1 MPRLPSL
8 SRDARV
14 NTLIG
19 AGHFLSHF
27 YVLCLPPLFLAWQS
41 DFGVSFAEL
50 GLTVTLTAA
59 ASAVLQTPMGF
70 LVDRYGAKPFLI
82 GGTLMMA
89 LPLAAMSLATDF
101 WQILALAL
109 LSGIGNSVFH
119 PADYAILAGSVNRD
133 KMGRAFAFHT
143 FTGNLGFATAPTA
156 SAGLLAL
163 FGWRGTV
170 LALGLLAVP
179 VVCIILWQSPIL
191 HDQGH
196 VRAPKPAGATAAGIR
211 ALMARPILLF
221 FGFFLLSSMAG
232 SGLQAWLITVLHET
246 RGFVLEAASAA
257 LTGYVV
263 GGAAG
268 TLVGGWV
275 ADRTTHHLGFTVVL
289 TVIASALVLL
299 VAVQPMAPPLTAAV
313 LFIAGLLTGSSRTP
327 RDVMVKDAAPPGEV
341 GKIFGFVSAGLP
353 LGQALTPAPFGALI
367 DMGRPDL
374 VLVLSAALLLASL
387 FFVGS
392 ARATSKRVPV
402 VAAAD

>member
-1 MPRLPSL
+1 MLRLPSL

-27 YVLCLPPLFLAWQS
+27 YVLCLPPLFLAWQA
-41 DFGVSFAEL
+41 DFGASFAEL

-89 LPLAAMSLATDF
+89 LPLAAMGLATQF

-156 SAGLLAL
+156 SAALLSL

-191 HDQGH
+191 HDQVH
-196 VRAPKPAGATAAGIR
+196 ARAPKPAGATAAGVR

-289 TVIASALVLL
+289 TILASALVLV
-299 VAVQPMAPPLTAAV
+299 VAVQPMTAPMTAAV
-313 LFIAGLLTGSSRTP
+313 LFVAGLLTGSSRTP

-387 FFVGS
+387 LFVGS
-392 ARATSKRVPV
+392 ARATTRRTPL

>member
-1 MPRLPSL
+1 M

-41 DFGVSFAEL
+41 AFGASFAEL

-70 LVDRYGAKPFLI
+70 LVDRYGARPFLI

-89 LPLAAMSLATDF
+89 IPLAAMSLATAF
-101 WQILALAL
+101 WQILVLAL

-119 PADYAILAGSVNRD
+119 PADYAILTGSVNRE

-156 SAGLLAL
+156 SAGLLVL

-170 LALGLLAVP
+170 LVLGLLAIP
-179 VVCIILWQSPIL
+179 VILTILWQSPIL
-191 HDQGH
+191 QDQM
-196 VRAPKPAGATAAGIR
+196 RAHEPKPAGAMPGLR
-211 ALMARPILLF
+211 ALVSKPILLF
-221 FGFFLLSSMAG
+221 FGFYLLSSMAG
-232 SGLQAWLITVLHET
+232 SGLQAWLITVLHEV
-246 RGFVLEAASAA
+246 RGFALEAASAA

-268 TLVGGWV
+268 TLIGGWV
-275 ADRTTHHLGFTVVL
+275 ADRTQHHLPFAVTL
-289 TVIASALVLL
+289 TILAAMLVLL
-299 VAVQPMAPPLTAAV
+299 VALQPMSPLLTAAV
-313 LFIAGLLTGSSRTP
+313 LFLGGLLTGSSRTP

-341 GKIFGFVSAGLP
+341 GKVFGFVSAGLP

-387 FFVGS
+387 FFMGS
-392 ARATSKRVPV
+392 ARASAKREPL
-402 VAAAD
+402 VAVAD

>member
-1 MPRLPSL
+1 MVRLPSL

-27 YVLCLPPLFLAWQS
+27 YVLCLPPLLLAWQAS
-41 DFGVSFAEL
+41 FGASFAEL

-59 ASAVLQTPMGF
+59 ASAVLQTPVGF
-70 LVDRYGAKPFLI
+70 LVDRYGARPFLI

-89 LPLAAMSLATDF
+89 VPLAAMSLATAY
-101 WQILALAL
+101 WQILVLAL

-119 PADYAILAGSVNRD
+119 PADYAILAGSVNRE

-156 SAGLLAL
+156 SAGLLVL

-170 LALGLLAVP
+170 VALGLLAIP
-179 VVCIILWQSPIL
+179 VVLTILWQSPIL
-191 HDQGH
+191 NDQ
-196 VRAPKPAGATAAGIR
+196 VRARDAKPAGAVPGVQ
-211 ALMARPILLF
+211 ALLSKPILLF

-232 SGLQAWLITVLHET
+232 SGLQAWLITVLHEV
-246 RGFVLEAASAA
+246 RGFALEAASAA

-275 ADRTTHHLGFTVVL
+275 ADRTQHHLSFAVTL
-289 TVIASALVLL
+289 TIIAAALVLV
-299 VAVQPMAPPLTAAV
+299 VAFHPMSAPATAAV
-313 LFIAGLLTGSSRTP
+313 LFLAGVSTGSSRTP

-341 GKIFGFVSAGLP
+341 GKVFGFVSAGLP

-387 FFVGS
+387 LFMGS
-392 ARATSKRVPV
+392 ARASSKHEPV

>member
-1 MPRLPSL
+1 MVRLPTF
-8 SRDARV
+8 SRDVRV

-27 YVLCLPPLFLAWQS
+27 YVLCLPPLFLAWQA
-41 DFGVSFAEL
+41 DFGASFAEL

-89 LPLAAMSLATDF
+89 VPLAAMSLATAF
-101 WQILALAL
+101 WQVLVLAL

-119 PADYAILAGSVNRD
+119 PADYAILTGSVNRD
-133 KMGRAFAFHT
+133 RMGRAFALHT

-163 FGWRGTV
+163 FGWRGAV
-170 LALGLLAVP
+170 FALGLLAVP

-191 HDQGH
+191 HDQA
-196 VRAPKPAGATAAGIR
+196 RSREPKPAGATAAGIR

-275 ADRTTHHLGFTVVL
+275 ADRTTHHLGFTVIL
-289 TVIASALVLL
+289 TVIAASLVLV
-299 VAVQPMAPPLTAAV
+299 VALQPMSPLLTVAV
-313 LFIAGLLTGSSRTP
+313 LFVAGLLTGSSRTP

-387 FFVGS
+387 LFVGS
-392 ARATSKRVPV
+392 ARATARRELL

>member
-1 MPRLPSL
+1 MFRLPTM

-27 YVLCLPPLFLAWQS
+27 YVLCLPPLFLAWQAE
-41 DFGVSFAEL
+41 FGASFAEL

-89 LPLAAMSLATDF
+89 LPLAAMSLTTQF
-101 WQILALAL
+101 WQVLALAL

-119 PADYAILAGSVNRD
+119 PADYAILTGSVNRD

-179 VVCIILWQSPIL
+179 VVLIILWQAPIL
-191 HDQGH
+191 QEQ
-196 VRAPKPAGATAAGIR
+196 VRTRIAKPDATKAGIR

-221 FGFFLLSSMAG
+221 FAFFLLSSMAG

-275 ADRTTHHLGFTVVL
+275 ADRTRHHLAFTVVL
-289 TVIASALVLL
+289 TVLASALVLV

-313 LFIAGLLTGSSRTP
+313 LFAAGLLTGSSRTP

-374 VLVLSAALLLASL
+374 VLVLSAALLMASL
-387 FFVGS
+387 LFVGS
-392 ARATSKRVPV
+392 ARASTKREPL

>member
-1 MPRLPSL
+1 MFRLPPM

-27 YVLCLPPLFLAWQS
+27 YVLCLPPLFLAWQA
-41 DFGVSFAEL
+41 DFGASFAEL
-50 GLTVTLTAA
+50 GLSVTLTAV
-59 ASAVLQTPMGF
+59 ASGVLQTPMGF
-70 LVDRYGAKPFLI
+70 LVDRYGARPFLI

-89 LPLAAMSLATDF
+89 LPLAAMGLATAF
-101 WQILALAL
+101 WQILVLSL

-156 SAGLLAL
+156 SAGLLL
-163 FGWRGTV
+163 LLGWRGTV
-170 LALGLLAVP
+170 LVLGLLAIP
-179 VVCIILWQSPIL
+179 VVLTILWQSPIL
-191 HDQGH
+191 HDQLH
-196 VRAPKPAGATAAGIR
+196 AREKKPRDTMSSVQV
-211 ALMARPILLF
+211 LLSRPILLF
-221 FGFFLLSSMAG
+221 FGFFLMSSMAG

-275 ADRTTHHLGFTVVL
+275 ADRTRHHLAFTVVL
-289 TVIASALVLL
+289 TVLAAALVLV
-299 VAVQPMAPPLTAAV
+299 VAFQAMSPPMTAAV
-313 LFIAGLLTGSSRTP
+313 LFVAGLLTGSSRTP
-327 RDVMVKDAAPPGEV
+327 RDVMVKDAAPVGEV
-341 GKIFGFVSAGLP
+341 GKVFGFVSAGLP
-353 LGQALTPAPFGALI
+353 LGQALTPTPFGVLI

-374 VLVLSAALLLASL
+374 VLVLSALLLLGSL
-387 FFVGS
+387 LFVGS
-392 ARATSKRVPV
+392 ARASTRREPL